1 MKRVLVLGP
10 AGSGKSTFAENLSKK
25 LDVPCIHLDS
35 HYWKPNWVGTPKEEW
50 PSIVQRLIEGEE
62 WVMDGNYSTTL
73 EMRIQRADTAIFLDI
88 PRRVSYWRILKRR
101 ILHRGQ
107 VRRELPEG
115 CYEKIDWDFIKWIW
129 GFPKRSR
136 WRVLEI
142 LDAYSD
148 SVRVVKIRNLRQSAE
163 FLKSIDL

>member
-10 AGSGKSTFAENLSKK
+10 AGSGKSTFAENLAKK

-35 HYWKPNWVGTPKEEW
+35 HYWRPNWIGTPKEEW
-50 PSIVQRLIEGEE
+50 PGIVQSLVAREE
-62 WVMDGNYSTTL
+62 WVMDGNYSTSL

-88 PRRVSYWRILKRR
+88 PRRISYWRILKRR

-107 VRRELPEG
+107 VRPEMPEG
-115 CYEKIDWDFIKWIW
+115 CYEKIDLEFIKWIW

-142 LDAYSD
+142 LDAYAD
-148 SVRVVKIRNLRQSAE
+148 TVQVAILRNSREMDE
-163 FLKSIDL
+163 FLKSIDS